1 MTFSKQDQ
9 SPSSPKRKQAVR
21 QASANSSANSS
32 AKTSHLGKLGERLQK
47 ILARGG
53 FGSRRE
59 VEKLIEAGL
68 VKVNGKVAVL
78 GERAR
83 ETDTIQVR
91 DQPVRETRLAVQ
103 PTQVILYNK
112 PEGQVCSRRDEKG
125 RETIYSHL
133 PRIINSR
140 WVSVGRLDLN
150 TSGLLVLTNNGEL
163 ANRMMHPSYEM
174 EREYSVR
181 VFGEVSG
188 EILTRLKKGVKL
200 EDGWAKFDRIDKIPQ
215 QEEDAMNQWYR
226 VVIKEGRNRE
236 VRRIW
241 ESQGVQVS
249 RLIRTRYGAFDL
261 PRNLRRAKSEALS
274 WKQINQLLKSVGLP
288 EEPRPDLRERL
299 GTPVKAKSSI
309 ERATGRGAYRLKGEN
324 HREDTLKEAA
334 SPYKGKNTRP
344 GKTRR

>member
-1 MTFSKQDQ
+1 MTNTKH
-9 SPSSPKRKQAVR
+9 KTNV
-21 QASANSSANSS
+21 
-32 AKTSHLGKLGERLQK
+32 AKPQGEKLQK

-59 VEKLIEAGL
+59 VEKLIAEGL
-68 VKVNGKVAVL
+68 VKVNGKVATL
-78 GERAR
+78 GDRAFT
-83 ETDTIQVR
+83 TDTIKVR
-91 DQPVRETRLAVQ
+91 DQQVRETRLETQ

-112 PEGQVCSRRDEKG
+112 PEGQVCSRKDEKG
-125 RETIYSHL
+125 RETIFEHL

-140 WVSVGRLDLN
+140 WVSVGRLDIN

-181 VFGEVSG
+181 VFGEVSDD
-188 EILTRLKKGVKL
+188 IIKQLKKGVKL
-200 EDGWAKFDRIDKIPQ
+200 EDGWAKFDRVDKIPQ
-215 QEEDAMNQWYR
+215 QEEDSINQWYR

-249 RLIRTRYGAFDL
+249 RLVRTRYGTFDL
-261 PRNLRRAKSEALS
+261 PRNLRRGKTEALT

-288 EEPRPDLRERL
+288 EEARPDIRTRP
-299 GTPVKAKSSI
+299 GASKKPVSGGK
-309 ERATGRGAYRLKGEN
+309 
-324 HREDTLKEAA
+324 
-334 SPYKGKNTRP
+334 SPYKGKR
-344 GKTRR
+344 K

>member
-1 MTFSKQDQ
+1 MTGTKHN
-9 SPSSPKRKQAVR
+9 KTA
-21 QASANSSANSS
+21 ANPQ
-32 AKTSHLGKLGERLQK
+32 GEKLQK

-59 VEKLIEAGL
+59 VEKLIAEGL
-68 VKVNGKVAVL
+68 VKVNGKVATL
-78 GERAR
+78 GDRALT
-83 ETDTIQVR
+83 TDTIKVR
-91 DQPVRETRLAVQ
+91 DQQVRETRLETQ

-112 PEGQVCSRRDEKG
+112 PEGQVCSRKDEKG
-125 RETIYSHL
+125 RETIFSHL

-140 WVSVGRLDLN
+140 WVSVGRLDIN

-181 VFGEVSG
+181 VFGEVSDD
-188 EILTRLKKGVKL
+188 IIKQLKKGVKL
-200 EDGWAKFDRIDKIPQ
+200 EDGWAKFDRVDKIPQ
-215 QEEDAMNQWYR
+215 QEEDSINQWYR

-249 RLIRTRYGAFDL
+249 RLVRTRYGNFDL
-261 PRNLRRAKSEALS
+261 PRSLRRGKTQELT

-288 EEPRPDLRERL
+288 EEARPDIRNRL
-299 GTPVKAKSSI
+299 GGASKPAAGGKRPAKTFDKSSS
-309 ERATGRGAYRLKGEN
+309 
-324 HREDTLKEAA
+324 H
-334 SPYKGKNTRP
+334 SPYKGKRNGRH
-344 GKTRR
+344 

>member
-1 MTFSKQDQ
+1 MTGTKHN
-9 SPSSPKRKQAVR
+9 KTA
-21 QASANSSANSS
+21 ANPQ
-32 AKTSHLGKLGERLQK
+32 GEKLQK

-59 VEKLIEAGL
+59 VEKLIAEGL
-68 VKVNGKVAVL
+68 VKVNGKVATL
-78 GERAR
+78 GDRALT
-83 ETDTIQVR
+83 TDTIKVR
-91 DQPVRETRLAVQ
+91 DQQVRETRLETQ

-112 PEGQVCSRRDEKG
+112 PEGQVCSRKDEKG
-125 RETIYSHL
+125 RETIFSHL

-140 WVSVGRLDLN
+140 WVSVGRLDIN

-181 VFGEVSG
+181 VFGEVSDD
-188 EILTRLKKGVKL
+188 IIKQLKKGVKL
-200 EDGWAKFDRIDKIPQ
+200 EDGWAKFDRVDKIPQ
-215 QEEDAMNQWYR
+215 QEEDSINQWYR

-249 RLIRTRYGAFDL
+249 RLVRTRYGNFDL
-261 PRNLRRAKSEALS
+261 PRSLRRGKTQELT

-288 EEPRPDLRERL
+288 EEARPDIRNRL
-299 GTPVKAKSSI
+299 GGASKSAAGVKRPAKTFDKSSS
-309 ERATGRGAYRLKGEN
+309 
-324 HREDTLKEAA
+324 H
-334 SPYKGKNTRP
+334 SPYKGKRNGRH
-344 GKTRR
+344 